1 MCDESLQLFWIQ
13 KTVLGVSQSL
23 KPQGRSPMKGIKII
37 LLITAGCLMAGPLH
51 ADIYEWTDENGV
63 KHFTNY
69 APPDDAKILMKTK
82 ELPYD
87 EAADR
92 ARMEDERQFLEE
104 LAKLERAAKD
114 AELERRVAE
123 AERRAAEAERYA
135 EETWQATEKYLNDA
149 SNSRWYY
156 RVGPYYPYYP
166 APYRHYYKRKYHK
179 IKHYRHGKK
188 AYDPKYHRKKYARP
202 HKYKSSHRLRTD
214 ARSTHGSYHV
224 KARSKGRLGGIH
236 TRRGGYGFRR

>member
-1 MCDESLQLFWIQ
+1 
-13 KTVLGVSQSL
+13 
-23 KPQGRSPMKGIKII
+23 MKGIKIM
-37 LLITAGCLMAGPLH
+37 LLIAAGCLMAGSLH

-69 APPDDAKILMKTK
+69 SPPDDAKILMKTR
-82 ELPYD
+82 EIPYD

-92 ARMEDERQFLEE
+92 ARMEDERQYLEE
-104 LAKLERAAKD
+104 LAKLERAARE

-135 EETWQATEKYLNDA
+135 QETLQATEQALNDA

-166 APYRHYYKRKYHK
+166 TPYRHYYKRKHHK
-179 IKHYRHGKK
+179 VGHYRHPKKIKGKK
-188 AYDPKYHRKKYARP
+188 NYRKKHPRP
-202 HKYKSSHRLRTD
+202 LKHQSPYSLRTNV
-214 ARSTHGSYHV
+214 RSSHGSYHF
-224 KARSKGRLGGIH
+224 KARSKGRLGGGYSGRGARGY
-236 TRRGGYGFRR
+236 RR

>member
-1 MCDESLQLFWIQ
+1 
-13 KTVLGVSQSL
+13 
-23 KPQGRSPMKGIKII
+23 MKI
-37 LLITAGCLMAGPLH
+37 LLLIAAGCLLAGTLH

-69 APPDDAKILMKTK
+69 APPDNATVLMKTK

-92 ARMEDERQFLEE
+92 ARMEEERQFLDE

-135 EETWQATEKYLNDA
+135 QETLQATEQYLNDA
-149 SNSRWYY
+149 RDNRWYY
-156 RVGPYYPYYP
+156 RTGPYYPYYP
-166 APYRHYYKRKYHK
+166 TPYRHHYKHKYHK
-179 IKHYRHGKK
+179 RNHYTHAKKIDGK
-188 AYDPKYHRKKYARP
+188 KYHRKKHAGP
-202 HKYKSSHRLRTD
+202 LKYRSPYSLRTNV
-214 ARSTHGSYHV
+214 RSTHGSYHIR
-224 KARSKGRLGGIH
+224 AQSTGRLGGGYSARGAH
-236 TRRGGYGFRR
+236 GYRR